1 MRLVGRF
8 LERLVSTS
16 MVIASVLC
24 LSPAQAEITIT
35 DTYSTHTFE
44 QVPQRV
50 VALNWDILEQVLALD
65 VEPIAAP
72 NLPGYR
78 QWVVNPYAPETIE
91 DIGTRAEP
99 NLEKIARLNPDVI
112 LAASPQQDLIP
123 LLSQIAPVVYLP
135 NFSENEAAADTAIRH
150 FRTLGKLFNKQDL
163 VEQKLTALNQSFDQ
177 MRARIQQHYTDPLE
191 VLVMRFSTPNVVFL
205 STENSTTDYVVKQL
219 GLIRSIEESPRA
231 WGVKQ
236 ARINRLQDLEDS
248 YILYVQ
254 PFPQEAKLKS
264 SPLWQAMPFVKK
276 QRVNSVR
283 AVWAYGGAMSLQYM
297 AEAITESLIELAP
310 EQ

>member
-1 MRLVGRF
+1 MRLVLRF
-8 LERLVSTS
+8 LERLSTS
-16 MVIASVLC
+16 IAIASMLF
-24 LSPAQAEITIT
+24 LAPAQAEITIT

-50 VALNWDILEQVLALD
+50 VTLNWDILEQVLALEI
-65 VEPIAAP
+65 EPIAAP
-72 NLPGYR
+72 NLSGYR
-78 QWVVNPYAPETIE
+78 QWVVNPYASETIE

-99 NLEKIARLNPDVI
+99 NLEKIASFNPDVI

-123 LLSQIAPVVYLP
+123 LLSQIAPVIYLP
-135 NFSENEAAADTAIRH
+135 NFSENEAAAETAIRH
-150 FRTLGKLFNKQDL
+150 FRTLGKLFDKQDL
-163 VEQKLTALNQSFDQ
+163 VEEKLTALNRSFEQ
-177 MRARIQQHYTDPLE
+177 MRLRIHQHYPDPLE
-191 VLVMRFSTPNVVFL
+191 VLVMRFSTPNSVFL
-205 STENSTTDYVVKQL
+205 STENSTTDYVVKHL
-219 GLIRSIEESPRA
+219 GLTNPIHESPQA

-236 ARINRLQDLEDS
+236 DRINRLQYLEDS

-254 PFPQEAKLKS
+254 PFPQEDKLKD

-276 QRVNSVR
+276 QRVNSVK

-310 EQ
+310 KQ